1 MAVKTTRFD
10 AAEHLDTPERIAAF
24 LEAVLEEDRDDPAF
38 IQHAL
43 GIVARA
49 KGMSELSRQTGIDRA
64 SLYKALSEGGNPEFG
79 TVMKVMKALG
89 LQMKVAT
96 AAA

>member
-24 LEAVLEEDRDDPAF
+24 LEAVLEEDGDDPAF

-64 SLYKALSEGGNPEFG
+64 SLYKALSEGGNTEFG